1 MFREAPFLAYR
12 QRGRAEK
19 CRSTAKKDNPLETA
33 SIRGAYRR
41 FPRERSLIYCSVP
54 LLNRA

>member
-12 QRGRAEK
+12 QHRRADK

-41 FPRERSLIYCSVP
+41 FPRERSLIHSGVP